1 MSNYATSTEVPLHEP
16 AVPVPAAYTH
26 DVSYNYSTNY
36 IDKENKRDTLQ
47 STEYEI
53 DNLKNDEPEINS
65 TSTGRAWDRALRML
79 NNSRFYIRILAVLIM
94 IVSLALILSAVI
106 HFAKAKRAPGHP
118 LNQVP
123 QPATITDQ
131 PCIVFSG
138 IAFMNLFLS
147 VAILVVSCSSSK
159 FKKSNHAITAVYT
172 FISAIGFSSSMG
184 ACFFLNKQ
192 STLENDLWKWSCG
205 NHAKG
210 IKSDALD
217 FNATCHIVG
226 YAWKFGL
233 VQAAF
238 ELLTFIIS
246 VSMFV
251 LIKYVYFA
259 RYGRIGKIF

>member
-1 MSNYATSTEVPLHEP
+1 MSNYASEPL
-16 AVPVPAAYTH
+16 VPVPAAYTK
-26 DVSYNYSTNY
+26 DVSYNYSTNHDSPSSY

-47 STEYEI
+47 STEYEV
-53 DNLKNDEPEINS
+53 DNLKNNEQEKNS
-65 TSTGRAWDRALRML
+65 TGTGRAWDRALRML

-123 QPATITDQ
+123 QQAPITDQ

-147 VAILVVSCSSSK
+147 VAILVISCASSK
-159 FKKSNHAITAVYT
+159 FKKSKNAITAVYT
-172 FISAIGFSSSMG
+172 IISAIGFSSSMG

-210 IKSDALD
+210 IKSNALD
-217 FNATCHIVG
+217 FNTTCHVVG

-233 VQAAF
+233 VQAAL

-246 VSMFV
+246 ISMFV
-251 LIKYVYFA
+251 WIKYVYFA
-259 RYGRIGKIF
+259 RYGRVGKIF